1 MSGSGRVKATRPAPR
16 RVRVVDSFGQSVS
29 TLTGGRVTPV
39 VVEPEGGRGYVK
51 AVQSHFSVAAHW
63 SGGFDEPGLQRWA
76 SQLRRQLPQPAVS
89 LGLVFM
95 APRLAEQAPE
105 VLEVL
110 RVHGQVPLLV
120 GCSSPSLIAGN
131 QEIEEQAGL
140 VLGLYTL
147 PGAQLQGVHF
157 TQAQLEQLRS
167 PSAWYRLTGLTADRV
182 HGWLGFANPFGLD
195 AEGWLENWNQAYA
208 GVPVVGG
215 LAMDYGPNH
224 QVQLYLNGQVFDEG
238 AVAVAVGGDVVLES
252 VVAQG
257 CTPIGDSWTIT
268 QVERNLIL
276 SIANRP
282 AYEVLVETYHRLPAR
297 EQQKTRGNLVVGLA
311 ANEYQEEFRRGDFL
325 VRNLIGADLQTGIL
339 AVGALPRVGQTLQF
353 HRRDPEASTQD
364 MMRLLQRARQRLAGR
379 TIYGGCL
386 CSCAGR
392 GRHLFEESHHDAR
405 RVQQHLGPMGLAGC
419 FCNGEIGPV
428 GRKNFVHGYTAS
440 LALFVSRP

>member
-1 MSGSGRVKATRPAPR
+1 M
-16 RVRVVDSFGQSVS
+16 QNN
-29 TLTGGRVTPV
+29 
-39 VVEPEGGRGYVK
+39 
-51 AVQSHFSVAAHW
+51 FSVAAHW
-63 SGGFDEPGLQRWA
+63 PGGFDEPGLQRWA
-76 SQLRRQLPQPAVS
+76 SQLRRRLPQPNVA

-95 APRLAEQAPE
+95 TPRLFERAEE
-105 VLEVL
+105 VLELL
-110 RVHGQVPLLV
+110 RLHGQVPRLV
-120 GCSSPSLIAGN
+120 GCSSTSLIAGN
-131 QEIEEQAGL
+131 QELEEDAGL
-140 VLGLYTL
+140 VLGLYSL
-147 PGAQLQGVHF
+147 PGAQLHAVHV
-157 TQAQLEQLRS
+157 TQAQLEQVQS
-167 PSAWYRLTGLTADRV
+167 PSAWHRLTGLPAHQPR
-182 HGWLGFANPFGLD
+182 GWLGFADPYRFD
-195 AEGWLENWNQAYA
+195 CERWLESWSQAYP
-208 GVPVVGG
+208 GLPVVGG
-215 LAMDYGPNH
+215 LALGSGPNH
-224 QVQLYLNGQVFDEG
+224 HVQLYLDGQVFDEG
-238 AVAVAVGGDVVLES
+238 AVVLALGGEVALES
-252 VVAQG
+252 VLAQG

-364 MMRLLQRARQRLAGR
+364 MITLLKQARQRLAGR

-392 GRHLFEESHHDAR
+392 GRHLFGESHHDAR
-405 RVQQHLGPMGLAGC
+405 QVQQHLGPMGLAGC

-440 LALFVSRP
+440 LALFVSPA